1 MPILFW
7 MTVPF
12 AMMEAWWAARHG
24 ARNNATVK
32 LRVNAA
38 CGD

>member
-12 AMMEAWWAARHG
+12 AMMETWWAACE
-24 ARNNATVK
+24 ARRDTQ
-32 LRVNAA
+32 
-38 CGD
+38 

>member
-12 AMMEAWWAARHG
+12 AMLEMWWD
-24 ARNNATVK
+24 
-32 LRVNAA
+32 A
-38 CGD
+38 CGGTRHKY

>member
-12 AMMEAWWAARHG
+12 AMLEMWWD
-24 ARNNATVK
+24 
-32 LRVNAA
+32 A
-38 CGD
+38 CGGTRDKH